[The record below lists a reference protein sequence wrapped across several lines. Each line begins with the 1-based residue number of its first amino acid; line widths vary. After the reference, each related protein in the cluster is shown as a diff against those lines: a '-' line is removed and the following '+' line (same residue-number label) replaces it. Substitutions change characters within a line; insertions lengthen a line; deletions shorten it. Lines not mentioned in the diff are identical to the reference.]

1 MATRANFES
10 NVVTRRTFLAGSASA
25 GLVMGLGVTLPGC
38 SPEDAATDIAASG
51 GSQLFTP
58 SIWFEIDS
66 SGAIVVNMPKA
77 EMGHH
82 VGTALARIM
91 ADELGANWDDV
102 SIKLADSDPK
112 WGPFI
117 PGVSL
122 GDVTGGSW
130 SVFTSFAAVSQGAAA
145 GRTILLEA
153 GASLMGVSV
162 DACSVENGIVSAD
175 GQQVSFADIVS
186 KGDISRSFS
195 AEELAAMPIKAPAD
209 RTLIGKPSQALDI
222 PDKARGAT
230 VYGIDAELPGMV
242 FAAPLV
248 PPTRWGSSINSI
260 DDSAAKSVAGYQ
272 QTLELTDP
280 TGFLSGWAVVI
291 ADSFPSAMKAA
302 KAIVVDWTAG
312 PTATVSEADIQAEG
326 MEKAADKSAGS
337 LFVDEGDVTAA
348 QAMAADSHSA
358 VYKTATAMHF
368 TLEPQNALVEFVEGK
383 CHIHAGNQFRARI
396 LPLLSAVLE
405 MPVEDIH
412 LHQYYLGGGF
422 GRRLVGDQMIPAA
435 LAARALGKPV
445 KLVFPREEDSRFDC
459 VRSPSVQQ
467 FEASYDADGNLTG
480 IEHAAAAGWPT
491 AILLPSFMGTGV
503 DGKGKWD
510 SFSIAGSD
518 HWYSLPNHRVRAI
531 NNEVASKTFL
541 PGYLRSV
548 GPGWTTW
555 GVESFMDELA
565 VKAGKDPIEFRLAM
579 LDGAGKNAGDS
590 HGAVGGASR
599 LAAVLKD
606 VRERSG
612 WGTEMPEG
620 EGLGVACCFGQQRD
634 MATWIAA
641 VAHVAVD
648 AETKQITVK
657 KVWQT
662 IDCGT
667 VVHPD
672 GAMAQA
678 EGATLWGVSLAVHEG
693 AAFENGEVKQRN
705 LDTYT
710 PLRMADVPEL
720 DLKFVESTEFPTGL
734 GEPPVIAVQ
743 PAIGNAVF
751 AATGVR
757 VRDLP
762 IRL

>member
-1 MATRANFES
+1 MATRANFEN
-10 NVVTRRTFLAGSASA
+10 NVVTRRTFLASSASA
-25 GLVMGLGVTLPGC
+25 GLVMGLGITLPGC
-38 SPEDAATDIAASG
+38 SAEEAATDIAASG

-77 EMGHH
+77 EMGQH

-112 WGPFI
+112 WGSFT

-162 DACSVENGIVSAD
+162 DECSVENGVVSAD
-175 GQQVSFADIVS
+175 GQQASFADIVS
-186 KGDISRSFS
+186 KGDISRSFNS
-195 AEELAAMPIKAPAD
+195 EELAAMPIKAPAD

-222 PDKARGAT
+222 PDSARGAT

-260 DDSAAKSVAGYQ
+260 DDSAAKGVAGYQ

-302 KAIVVDWTAG
+302 KAVVVEWTAG

-326 MEKAADKSAGS
+326 MEKAADKSAGT

-348 QAMAADSHSA
+348 QAKAADSHTA
-358 VYKTATAMHF
+358 VYETATAMHF

-412 LHQYYLGGGF
+412 LHQYHLGGGF

-435 LAARALGKPV
+435 LAAKALGKPV

-491 AILLPSFMGTGV
+491 AILLPSFMGAGV

-518 HWYSLPNHRVRAI
+518 HWYTLPNHRVRAI
-531 NNEVASKTFL
+531 NNELAGKTFL

-565 VKAGKDPIEFRLAM
+565 VKADKDPIEFRLAM

-648 AETKQITVK
+648 AETKKITVK